1 MGTQKPLIVPWL
13 IEQLDSQR
21 YPGVSW
27 LNSEKTLFRVP
38 WKHAS
43 RQNNNPMDF
52 QIFEDWAIVR
62 HLYNPESDPRTPSD
76 WKRNF
81 RSALN
86 RKDGIEMV
94 ENNSTDSEDPH
105 KVYKINLNIA
115 KLNNPIEE
123 INDAPLIPAESR
135 RSRGSS
141 SSFSQG
147 ETQESSVDRSNS
159 DNDPVSSIS
168 PMALLEQTDGTNE
181 FVPYSGI
188 APENIISCGSPPSSN
203 LELYPP
209 IAMISPL
216 EQLITTPFETDFEV
230 RTFYRG
236 RQVLHKLISKVNSQ
250 GLCFVPPGV
259 PGNYPDLEDVSL
271 PDPTTLSDKLQADY
285 TLRLLKGVAPGVLL
299 RIMGNQ
305 LCGMR
310 KGVCHVYW
318 SQSEIPGD
326 GILHGNLL
334 KEQFAPIFNL
344 QVFISEL
351 IGYIEGY
358 NGCPNYT
365 WWLCFGEEW
374 PDSNCDWKKKLIMV
388 QVVPTV
394 LETLCELGK
403 SHGASSLK
411 NNEPDLRI
419 SDSLQQ
425 QQHLLEQLRKWEEKM
440 DTV

>member
-1 MGTQKPLIVPWL
+1 MGTQKLLIVPWL

-38 WKHAS
+38 WKHLS
-43 RQNNNPMDF
+43 RQNSNPKDF
-52 QIFEDWAIVR
+52 QIFE
-62 HLYNPESDPRTPSD
+62 
-76 WKRNF
+76 
-81 RSALN
+81 
-86 RKDGIEMV
+86 
-94 ENNSTDSEDPH
+94 
-105 KVYKINLNIA
+105 
-115 KLNNPIEE
+115 
-123 INDAPLIPAESR
+123 
-135 RSRGSS
+135 
-141 SSFSQG
+141 G
-147 ETQESSVDRSNS
+147 ETQENVLSSLDCSNS
-159 DNDPVSSIS
+159 NNEDCLMWYQTLSPSQLDPVSSIS
-168 PMALLEQTDGTNE
+168 PMALLKQTDGTNE

-188 APENIISCGSPPSSN
+188 AAENILCYENPPSSN
-203 LELYPP
+203 LELHPP
-209 IAMISPL
+209 IAMMSPL
-216 EQLITTPFETDFEV
+216 EQLITNPFETDFEV
-230 RTFYRG
+230 QTFYRG

-259 PGNYPDLEDVSL
+259 SGNYPDLEDVSL
-271 PDPTTLSDKLQADY
+271 PDPTTLSDKLQAKY
-285 TLRLLKGVAPGVLL
+285 TLRLLKGVAPGVHL

-310 KGVCHVYW
+310 KGVCHVWW

-334 KEQFAPIFNL
+334 KEQFVPIFNM

-351 IGYIEGY
+351 IGYIEGS

-365 WWLCFGEEW
+365 RWLCFGEEW
-374 PDSNCDWKKKLIMV
+374 PDSNSVWKKKLIMV
-388 QVVPTV
+388 KVVPKV

-403 SHGASSLK
+403 SYGASSLK
-411 NNEPDLRI
+411 DNEPDLRI
-419 SDSLQQ
+419 SDSLQ